1 MLVAPEPAPLLSAA
15 LDLMEAADTEG
26 EHFPAVHAGAAFGP
40 ALRRW
45 GDFYGAPVNRAA
57 RLTERAR
64 PGALI
69 CDVAVRERAGEAG
82 FRWSDAGAKRLKGF
96 SEPVPVWRCRRAR

>member
-1 MLVAPEPAPLLSAA
+1 
-15 LDLMEAADTEG
+15 MEAAGAEG
-26 EHFPAVHAGAAFGP
+26 EHFPAVHAGAAHGP

-57 RLTERAR
+57 RLAERAR

-69 CDVAVRERAGEAG
+69 ADAVVREHAGAAG
-82 FRWSDAGAKRLKGF
+82 FRWSDAGPKQLKGF
-96 SEPVPVWRCRRAR
+96 TEPVHAWRCRRA